1 MRDGRAR
8 ALLAAACVACGDP
21 AAKPTEDASAAIDGG
36 VEDSSAPRNASTWIL
51 DHFASAPVTTGDF
64 MTRQRIETPALVHV
78 ASGCCAKYAFDIT
91 EEADPVDAQI
101 GFVDVTIRDLVS
113 VDAFGGGL
121 VTARAA
127 GVVLYLD
134 DVYIEPNWPTW
145 VDYATTNKDGMVLD
159 ASAAIY
165 GEDVTIKNWNADGAI
180 DNKAPISQ
188 FVRLT
193 IEGRGNRGIRYWR
206 DGPHYLVD
214 SQLQNTGG
222 LGDGTILWFSNC
234 DTATVKI
241 FNSTFNGSST
251 VPSAMIGCDNG
262 TAPTLEYL
270 TTDPRTTGEMHE
282 MFAP

>member
-1 MRDGRAR
+1 MDGNTTTDMS
-8 ALLAAACVACGDP
+8 GDP
-21 AAKPTEDASAAIDGG
+21 D
-36 VEDSSAPRNASTWIL
+36 APRRTAKQWIL
-51 DHFASAPVTTGDF
+51 DHFATAPVITGDF
-64 MTRQRIETPALVHV
+64 TTRQRVETPVLLQT

-91 EEADPVDAQI
+91 EQMAPVDPQI

-113 VDAFGGGL
+113 PDAFGGGL
-121 VTARAA
+121 VTARAPGVSLYLA
-127 GVVLYLD
+127 GVH
-134 DVYIEPNWPTW
+134 IEPNWPDW

-159 ASAAIY
+159 DSAAIY
-165 GEDVTIKNWNADGAI
+165 GEDLTIKNWNADGAI

-214 SQLQNTGG
+214 SHLQNTGG
-222 LGDGTILWFSNC
+222 LGDGTIMWFASC
-234 DTATVKI
+234 DTTTVRI
-241 FNSTFNGSST
+241 YGSTFNGAST
-251 VPSAMIGCDNG
+251 IASNLIGCDNG